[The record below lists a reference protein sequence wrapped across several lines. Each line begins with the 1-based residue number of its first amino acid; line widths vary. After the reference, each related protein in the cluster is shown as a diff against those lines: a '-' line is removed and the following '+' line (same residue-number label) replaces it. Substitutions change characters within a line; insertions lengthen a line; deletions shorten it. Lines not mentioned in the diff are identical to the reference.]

1 MTRFVAFGVALVFS
15 LATAA
20 ARPVPDDPGIALA
33 DDIRVTPL
41 VAEGRVLASFSA
53 PSAFSEDARA
63 VMQSGLLLTFTYTLE
78 LRRPATIWLDR
89 TMAIA
94 TVAAQVKF
102 DTLTRLHQVTKQ
114 TGATVVWSER
124 TPDEAQARTWM
135 TTFERVPL
143 DVTEPLEPNADY
155 YVRVRLHAT
164 PKRTFSIWPWG
175 HDDATGRADFTFIR

>member
-1 MTRFVAFGVALVFS
+1 MTRFVAFGAALVFS
-15 LATAA
+15 LAAATAT
-20 ARPVPDDPGIALA
+20 PVPDDAGIALA

-89 TMAIA
+89 TMTVA

-102 DTLTRLHQVTKQ
+102 DTLTRLYQVTKQ
-114 TGATVVWSER
+114 TGTTVVWSER
-124 TPDEAQARTWM
+124 TPDDAQVRTWM

-143 DVTEPLEPNADY
+143 DVSEPLEPNADY
-155 YVRVRLHAT
+155 YVRVRLRMSPRASF
-164 PKRTFSIWPWG
+164 PLWPFWR
-175 HDDATGRADFTFIR
+175 DDASGRKDFTYIR